1 MPQHSPRKVFRMK
14 FFYDLHLHSCLS
26 PCGSE
31 DMTPADLAAMCALA
45 GLDIVALTDHNTCGN
60 CAAFCRAAEARGLL
74 ALAGMELCTAEEIHV
89 ICLFPDTGRAEEFGR
104 LVYGRLPP
112 IANRPEIFG
121 RQLYMDDG
129 DGVLGEEPRFL
140 GGASSISLA
149 EVPGLAAS
157 CGGTAFPAHID
168 RPSFSLLGVLGLW
181 EPSLGFPWRRCPDA
195 VPGRCAP
202 AGSGGGAADHQLRRP
217 LPGAGVG
224 GGARHGAAPAHPRRR
239 AGLAAG
245 APSPICR
252 MRKPP
257 LRSAGRRGG
266 FFVKP
271 AQSTDRSRPSLCA
284 QAKLSL
290 YKAG

>member
-89 ICLFPDTGRAEEFGR
+89 ICLFPDPGRAEEFGR

-140 GGASSISLA
+140 GGASSIPLA

-181 EPSLGFPWRRCPDA
+181 EPSLGFPLAEVSRRCPPELRTRPDLAGVRLITNSDA
-195 VPGRCAP
+195 HYLEQVWEAEHAMELPQRT
-202 AGSGGGAADHQLRRP
+202 
-217 LPGAGVG
+217 PGAVLDWLRG
-224 GGARHGAAPAHPRRR
+224 PHP
-239 AGLAAG
+239 
-245 APSPICR
+245 P
-252 MRKPP
+252 
-257 LRSAGRRGG
+257 SAG
-266 FFVKP
+266 
-271 AQSTDRSRPSLCA
+271 
-284 QAKLSL
+284 
-290 YKAG
+290 